1 MAAWLEIICMGR
13 KGRCLWRTKSSSL
26 SNKLREPLVT
36 LGWQLWIAGQ
46 CLLHLF
52 LPVIQG
58 ACASGGGVAH
68 LAKFGVWQRHQA
80 TVTSKTLRDI
90 YRTEKIIRSCLLIK
104 LEASPVLPKEQ
115 SSAIH
120 HRFLQ
125 VWMQELLQSSGSPS
139 CSKSLS
145 AVCVNVVL
153 MIWEPL
159 GTWAEPCF
167 SFWTEKKRHQIQAKN
182 RDKGTSLL

>member
-13 KGRCLWRTKSSSL
+13 KGRCLWRTKSASL

-58 ACASGGGVAH
+58 ACASGGGVTY
-68 LAKFGVWQRHQA
+68 LAKLGVWQRQQA

-90 YRTEKIIRSCLLIK
+90 YRAEKKKSSEAVYWLNLKQAQSFQKSNHLLFITDSCKSGCKGCCKAREVLHVQSHFLL
-104 LEASPVLPKEQ
+104 
-115 SSAIH
+115 
-120 HRFLQ
+120 F
-125 VWMQELLQSSGSPS
+125 
-139 CSKSLS
+139 
-145 AVCVNVVL
+145 VL
-153 MIWEPL
+153 MVWEPS
-159 GTWAEPCF
+159 GAWAEPCF
-167 SFWTEKKRHQIQAKN
+167 SFWTKKRHQIQANN
-182 RDKGTSLL
+182 RDKGTSVL